1 MANVEIMQAVETGTK
16 VNDPSV
22 TIKNKS
28 LQSQTKAIIKL
39 MYQMKANMFEIAM
52 RLKAIQDGKMYES
65 DGFEDVQDYAQQV
78 FGYKKSMTY
87 NLLRV
92 ADMYLIQ
99 DGRTYHSLLAHENND
114 YTVSQLQEVVTI
126 EPSQAKILDANA
138 VISPDMTTKE
148 IRAQVKKFRNGDID
162 EKGNELETAE
172 SDEAEPIEVEAVIE
186 DSNLSEMLKCIKQ
199 VQSTLDD
206 FESRFEIDKKTQTAI
221 KNILM
226 FCAEWV
232 DQNAEAVITAKDAE

>member
-1 MANVEIMQAVETGTK
+1 MANVEIMQSFETGTK
-16 VNDPSV
+16 VNDTSV

-39 MYQMKANMFEIAM
+39 MHQMKSNLFEIAM

-65 DGFEDVQDYAQQV
+65 DGFADVQDYAEQV

-99 DGRTYHSLLAHENND
+99 DGRTYHSLLAHETND

-126 EPSQAKILDANA
+126 EPAQAKILDANS

-148 IRAQVKKFRNGDID
+148 IRAQVKKFRNGEID
-162 EKGNELETAE
+162 ENGSIIDVEPVEDTEETIDAT
-172 SDEAEPIEVEAVIE
+172 IE
-186 DSNLSEMLKCIKQ
+186 DFDLANLMNVIKDTEKMLNK
-199 VQSTLDD
+199 
-206 FESRFEIDKKTQTAI
+206 FEDTFDVDTKTHNAI
-221 KNILM
+221 KAILK
-226 FCAEWV
+226 FSAEWV
-232 DQNAEAVITAKDAE
+232 AEHPEAVITAKDAE